1 MEDDETD
8 EKDFETCPATTKS
21 GDPCGQPAGWGTDSD
36 AGPCKFHGGAGGD
49 VGDPGG
55 APEDN
60 ENAETH
66 GLTADRDKWFD
77 RHREEVS
84 ERVRALTA
92 SYVRDAPFG
101 WDAQAKVDQVVEV
114 AIDQTRLRHSNDV
127 IDGFLKTQ
135 VVGTRDDGSPI
146 RQVEEHPGHLPRDRI
161 KRTNL
166 RVLKDLGILD
176 DPDSAQADATKT
188 IAEVLANE

>member
-1 MEDDETD
+1 MEHDEPD
-8 EKDFETCPATTKS
+8 PEPKSFETCPADTKS
-21 GDPCGQPAGWGTDSD
+21 GDPCRQPAGWGTDNE
-36 AGPCKFHGGAGGD
+36 AGPCKFHGGATD
-49 VGDPGG
+49 SGG
-55 APEDN
+55 APVGN
-60 ENAETH
+60 GNAETH

-77 RHREEVS
+77 RHREEVA

-114 AIDQTRLRHSNDV
+114 AIDQTRLRRSNEA
-127 IDGFLKTQ
+127 IDGFLEEQ
-135 VVGTRDDGSPI
+135 VVGQRDDGSPI
-146 RQVEEHPGHLPRDRI
+146 MRVEEHPGHLPRDRI

-176 DPDSAQADATKT
+176 DPDSAQAVATMS
-188 IAEVLANE
+188 IAEVLNDE